1 MIYTAIYFSKKSHIQ
16 KRIGVSLPVKL
27 ASFVCFETHVPV
39 KSHGRRVLFVDGNLT
54 HTEIFHGICQKLLS
68 DSPPTHFRG
77 NEQHFEAVF
86 FGAHKGNRLIFAL
99 PRGKKAGNALQ
110 SIGHIFLYFKYLVI

>member
-39 KSHGRRVLFVDGNLT
+39 KSHGRRVLFVDGNAIDPIMMQDVLQQLFAKALAPLKRRRKE
-54 HTEIFHGICQKLLS
+54 HFHAG
-68 DSPPTHFRG
+68 
-77 NEQHFEAVF
+77 VF
-86 FGAHKGNRLIFAL
+86 KAHKGNDVDLRIFS
-99 PRGKKAGNALQ
+99 ND
-110 SIGHIFLYFKYLVI
+110 